1 MPALEPEPSFA
12 RLRDGERE
20 PAGEAALTEAQRTA
34 VEHGDGP
41 LLLIGAAGSG
51 KTEVLARRLARLAAQ
66 GTGPEQVLLIAS
78 GRAAAARLRER
89 AEALL
94 EGPYEEL
101 WIGTWEAIGE
111 RLLGDYSA
119 QAGLDPF
126 FDVLGPA
133 ERLAMLLDRLEEL
146 PLRHHE
152 IRGNPA
158 GLLARLLRR
167 IDALKAEAVGPE
179 ALAALAGER
188 LQAAAD
194 EASRETARREQEFA
208 RLYAAHDSILA
219 TAGSLDSGD
228 VSLVLRRLLA
238 SRADVRREVAS
249 RFRHVMVDELED
261 ATLARWAILAELS
274 AESTNLLGALDDDQA
289 TRGPGARTASWF
301 REVHP
306 DADVV
311 VLERCLRGGSEVIDA
326 ARAVVAAIGERLEK
340 PGRAEDTGAG
350 VRFWRSRNERA
361 QAQAVAREVEH
372 LIAGG
377 LAPQAV
383 CVIVDQPSRQ
393 GSAVAAA
400 MEERSIPF
408 HLAGPAALFRRPE
421 VRDAVAW
428 LRVLADPDDSAAAA
442 RALTRPPVELRSVD
456 LARLTTIARR
466 RKLDMVSACEAALES
481 PQIQP
486 EARERIQGF
495 LKLYRAASAAMEE
508 RRADVFVRR
517 LIERVGLRRQRLFAA
532 QPEAAERLLSLS
544 RLAELASAWTRR
556 EPQASTRD
564 FVRYLSAVADAGV
577 ELGADDEPPSPGS
590 VQVIAI
596 ADAKGLEFEHVY
608 VLGLERSDSAERA
621 PGPAA
626 VPPELLGEPSAQT
639 GAELAMARRRR
650 ALHVAMTRARAG
662 LVLSWVERDR
672 DGPTRPSPLYEEAR
686 TVLGASEEIHEEE
699 LFGPAEGLHATYRM
713 LRDEVLE
720 GSWKVGRELSEPRL
734 DTAIDVNRAIAR
746 HLELIK
752 LAALAQ
758 RPGEEPTAEAIEAIN
773 GLLRQVATPEQQAEL
788 DSSSLDEYLLDE
800 ERERGRRRELIAARD
815 EPSLEAFLPRRGDG
829 LKLSASDLDL
839 YLTCPLKYKF
849 ARVFGIPQEPTI
861 NQRFG
866 ILIHNV
872 LERFHKERSSTEPG
886 DPEEDGLR
894 RLMRLF
900 EAGWRRSGF
909 GRSDDELQF
918 RDRAREALRHY
929 WERERDSLSEPVW
942 LERKFD
948 FQIGPHHVRGRVD
961 RVDRLPGGEHELIDY
976 KTGERRTKAQLAED
990 LQLSLYRL
998 AAREAWDL
1006 DATTGSYYYVLDAEK
1021 VAVEAAPDDAERVE
1035 RTVLQVGEGIMGQ
1048 DFEPRPSP
1056 TVCSWC
1062 DYRLICP
1069 AAES

>member
-1 MPALEPEPSFA
+1 M
-12 RLRDGERE
+12 
-20 PAGEAALTEAQRTA
+20 
-34 VEHGDGP
+34 
-41 LLLIGAAGSG
+41 
-51 KTEVLARRLARLAAQ
+51 
-66 GTGPEQVLLIAS
+66 
-78 GRAAAARLRER
+78 
-89 AEALL
+89 
-94 EGPYEEL
+94 
-101 WIGTWEAIGE
+101 
-111 RLLGDYSA
+111 
-119 QAGLDPF
+119 
-126 FDVLGPA
+126 
-133 ERLAMLLDRLEEL
+133 
-146 PLRHHE
+146 
-152 IRGNPA
+152 
-158 GLLARLLRR
+158 
-167 IDALKAEAVGPE
+167 
-179 ALAALAGER
+179 
-188 LQAAAD
+188 
-194 EASRETARREQEFA
+194 
-208 RLYAAHDSILA
+208 
-219 TAGSLDSGD
+219 
-228 VSLVLRRLLA
+228 
-238 SRADVRREVAS
+238 
-249 RFRHVMVDELED
+249 
-261 ATLARWAILAELS
+261 
-274 AESTNLLGALDDDQA
+274 
-289 TRGPGARTASWF
+289 
-301 REVHP
+301 
-306 DADVV
+306 
-311 VLERCLRGGSEVIDA
+311 DA
-326 ARAVVAAIGERLEK
+326 ARAVVAAVDDRHEK
-340 PGRAEDTGAG
+340 PGRAEEADAG

-377 LAPQAV
+377 LAPQSV
-383 CVIVDQPSRQ
+383 CVIVDEPSRR

-456 LARLTTIARR
+456 LVRLTTIARR

-486 EARERIQGF
+486 EARERILGF

-532 QPEAAERLLSLS
+532 APEAAERLLSLS
-544 RLAELASAWTRR
+544 RLAELAAAWTRR

-577 ELGADDEPPSPGS
+577 ELGAGDEPPAPGS
-590 VQVIAI
+590 VQVIAL

-608 VLGLERSDSAERA
+608 VLGLERTEGAERV
-621 PGPAA
+621 GPA
-626 VPPELLGEPSAQT
+626 VPPELLGEPP
-639 GAELAMARRRR
+639 AENGTALAVARRRR
-650 ALHVAMTRARAG
+650 ALHIAMTRARSS

-686 TVLGASEEIHEEE
+686 TVLGAGEEIHEEE

-720 GSWKVGRELSEPRL
+720 GSWKAGRELSEPRL
-734 DTAIDVNRAIAR
+734 DTAVDVNRAIAR

-758 RPGEEPTAEAIEAIN
+758 RPGNEPTADALEAIN

-788 DSSSLDEYLLDE
+788 DASSLDEYLLDE

-815 EPSLEAFLPRRGDG
+815 EPSLEAFLPRRGEG

-872 LERFHKERSSTEPG
+872 LERFHKERQRSEPDAG
-886 DPEEDGLR
+886 EEGLR

-909 GRSDDELQF
+909 GSSDDELQF

-929 WERERDSLSEPVW
+929 WERERSSDAEPVW

-948 FQIGPHHVRGRVD
+948 FQIGPHHIRGRVD

-1006 DATTGSYYYVLDAEK
+1006 EAATGSYYYVLDAEK
-1021 VAVEAAPDDAERVE
+1021 VAVEPAPDDAERVE